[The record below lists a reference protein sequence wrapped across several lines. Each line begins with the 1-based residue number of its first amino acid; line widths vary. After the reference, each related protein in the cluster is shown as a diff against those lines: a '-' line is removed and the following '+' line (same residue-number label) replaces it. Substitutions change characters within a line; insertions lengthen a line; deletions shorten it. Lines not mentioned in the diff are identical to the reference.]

1 MASKIKNLLRKKV
14 LAVDID
20 GTITLNGFG
29 KIHLEAL
36 QKLRKLKNDGHDVI
50 FVTGRS
56 SIEAYLLS
64 IFGGLTLLGVGEN
77 GGCITHGEIMK
88 HEMIGNKAECL
99 EALAFLKEQLDEE
112 IEEKPVFPRLTEVV
126 LDRTFDI
133 NNAQKLLEE
142 NKFNVGLFDS
152 GFAYHINSNGIDKGS
167 GLIKALEMLNVD
179 LEDTIAFGDSETDV
193 PLFRTVKNN
202 IAVNNSIPEL
212 KQIAKIVTT
221 KKSGEG
227 VLEGLSMISDQFL

>member
-1 MASKIKNLLRKKV
+1 MSKKV

-29 KIHLEAL
+29 KIHLQAL
-36 QKLRKLKNDGHDVI
+36 EKLRNLKNDGHHVI

-56 SIEAYLLS
+56 SVEAYLLS

-77 GGCITHGEIMK
+77 GGCITHGEIMT
-88 HEMIGNKAECL
+88 HEMIGYKTECKN
-99 EALAFLKEQLDEE
+99 AFSYLKKTLDETV
-112 IEEKPVFPRLTEVV
+112 EEKSVFPRLTEVV

-133 NNAQKLLEE
+133 KNAQTILDEE
-142 NKFNVGLFDS
+142 GFNVGLFDS
-152 GFAYHINSNGIDKGS
+152 GFAYHINSRGVDKGS
-167 GLIKALEMLNVD
+167 GLIKALEMLNAD
-179 LEDTIAFGDSETDV
+179 LEDTIALGDSETDV
-193 PLFRTVKNN
+193 PLFQTVKNN

-221 KKSGEG
+221 KNSGEG
-227 VLEGLSMISDQFL
+227 VLEGLDMIKSEF

>member
-1 MASKIKNLLRKKV
+1 MSKKV

-20 GTITLNGFG
+20 GTLTLNGFG

-36 QKLRKLKNDGHDVI
+36 EKLRTLKNNGHHVI

-64 IFGGLTLLGVGEN
+64 IFGGMTLLGVGEN
-77 GGCITHGEIMK
+77 GGCITHGEIMT
-88 HEMIGNKAECL
+88 HEMIGNKDEC
-99 EALAFLKEQLDEE
+99 ESAFSYLKDNLDEK
-112 IEEKPVFPRLTEVV
+112 IKEKPVFPRLTEVV

-133 NNAQKLLEE
+133 QSAQKLLDK
-142 NKFNVGLFDS
+142 NGFKVGLFDS
-152 GFAYHINSNGIDKGS
+152 GYAYHINSRGVDKGS
-167 GLIKALEMLNVD
+167 GLLKALDMLNAD
-179 LEDTIAFGDSETDV
+179 LENTIALGDSETDIS
-193 PLFRTVKNN
+193 LFKTVKNN

-212 KQIAKIVTT
+212 KEIAKIVTT
-221 KKSGEG
+221 KNSGEG

>member
-1 MASKIKNLLRKKV
+1 MGKKV

-29 KIHLEAL
+29 TIHLEAL
-36 QKLRKLKNDGHDVI
+36 EKLRNLKNNGHHVI

-56 SIEAYLLS
+56 SVEAYLLS

-77 GGCITHGEIMK
+77 GGCITHGEIMTHK
-88 HEMIGNKAECL
+88 MIGKKEEC
-99 EALAFLKEQLDEE
+99 ENAFSYLKKNLDEQ
-112 IEEKPVFPRLTEVV
+112 IKEKPVFPRLTEVV

-133 NNAQKLLEE
+133 VNAQKLLDE
-142 NKFNVGLFDS
+142 NGFNVGLFDS
-152 GFAYHINSNGIDKGS
+152 GYAFHINSRGVDKGS
-167 GLIKALEMLNVD
+167 GLMDALEMLNAD
-179 LEDTIAFGDSETDV
+179 LEDTIALGDSETDV

-212 KQIAKIVTT
+212 KKIAKIVTT
-221 KKSGEG
+221 KNSGEG
-227 VLEGLSMISDQFL
+227 LLEGLSMISDQFL

>member
-1 MASKIKNLLRKKV
+1 LKKKV

-29 KIHLEAL
+29 KIHLQAL
-36 QKLRKLKNDGHDVI
+36 EKLRNLKNDGHHVI

-56 SIEAYLLS
+56 SVEAYFLS

-77 GGCITHGEIMK
+77 GGCITYGEIMTHK
-88 HEMIGNKAECL
+88 MIGNKNECQN
-99 EALAFLKEQLDEE
+99 AFSYLKKTLDET
-112 IEEKPVFPRLTEVV
+112 IQEKPVFPRLTEVV

-133 NNAQKLLEE
+133 KNAQKLLDEKE
-142 NKFNVGLFDS
+142 FNVGLFDS
-152 GFAYHINSNGIDKGS
+152 GYAYHINSRGIDKGS
-167 GLIKALEMLNVD
+167 GLIKALEMLNAD
-179 LEDTIAFGDSETDV
+179 LEDTIALGDSETDV

-212 KQIAKIVTT
+212 KEIAKIVTT
-221 KKSGEG
+221 KNSGEG
-227 VLEGLSMISDQFL
+227 LLEGLDMISSEF

>member
-1 MASKIKNLLRKKV
+1 MPKKV

-20 GTITLNGFG
+20 GTLTLNGFG

-36 QKLRKLKNDGHDVI
+36 EKLRTLKNNGHHVI

-64 IFGGLTLLGVGEN
+64 IFGGMTLLGVGEN
-77 GGCITHGEIMK
+77 GGCITHGEIMT
-88 HEMIGNKAECL
+88 HEMIGNKDEC
-99 EALAFLKEQLDEE
+99 ESAFSYLKENLDEK
-112 IEEKPVFPRLTEVV
+112 IKEKPVFPRLTEVV

-133 NNAQKLLEE
+133 QYAQKLLDK
-142 NKFNVGLFDS
+142 NGFKVGLFDS
-152 GFAYHINSNGIDKGS
+152 GYAYHINSRGVDKSS
-167 GLIKALEMLNVD
+167 GLLKALDMLNAD
-179 LEDTIAFGDSETDV
+179 LENTIALGDSETDI
-193 PLFRTVKNN
+193 PLFKTVKNN

-212 KQIAKIVTT
+212 KEIAKIVTT
-221 KKSGEG
+221 KNSGEG

>member
-1 MASKIKNLLRKKV
+1 MKKKV

-29 KIHLEAL
+29 KIHLKAL
-36 QKLRKLKNDGHDVI
+36 EKLRNLKNDGHHVI

-56 SIEAYLLS
+56 SVEAYLLS

-77 GGCITHGEIMK
+77 GGCITHGEIMT
-88 HEMIGNKAECL
+88 HELLGNKEECQN
-99 EALAFLKEQLDEE
+99 AFFYLKETLDGT
-112 IEEKPVFPRLTEVV
+112 IIEKPVFPRLTEVV

-133 NNAQKLLEE
+133 KTAQKLLDEKE
-142 NKFNVGLFDS
+142 FNVGLFDS
-152 GFAYHINSNGIDKGS
+152 GYAYHINSRGIDKGS
-167 GLIKALEMLNVD
+167 GLMKALEILNAD
-179 LEDTIAFGDSETDV
+179 LDDTIALGDSETDV

-212 KQIAKIVTT
+212 KEMAKIVTT
-221 KKSGEG
+221 KNSGEG
-227 VLEGLSMISDQFL
+227 VLEGLDMISSEF

>member
-1 MASKIKNLLRKKV
+1 MKKKV

-29 KIHLEAL
+29 TIHLKAL
-36 QKLRKLKNDGHDVI
+36 EKLRNLKNDGHHVI

-56 SIEAYLLS
+56 SVEAYLLS

-77 GGCITHGEIMK
+77 GGCITHGEVMTHK
-88 HEMIGNKAECL
+88 LLGNKQECQN
-99 EALAFLKEQLDEE
+99 AFSYLKGILDEP
-112 IEEKPVFPRLTEVV
+112 ILEKPVFPRLTEVV

-133 NNAQKLLEE
+133 QNAQKLLDE
-142 NKFNVGLFDS
+142 KGFNVGLFDS
-152 GFAYHINSNGIDKGS
+152 GYAYHINSRGIDKGS
-167 GLIKALEMLNVD
+167 GLIKALEMLNAD
-179 LEDTIAFGDSETDV
+179 LEDTIALGDSETDV

-212 KQIAKIVTT
+212 KEIAKSVTT
-221 KKSGEG
+221 KNSGEG
-227 VLEGLSMISDQFL
+227 LLEGLDMISSEF

>member
-1 MASKIKNLLRKKV
+1 MKKKV

-29 KIHLEAL
+29 KIHLQAL
-36 QKLRKLKNDGHDVI
+36 EKLRNLKNDGHHVI

-56 SIEAYLLS
+56 SVEAYYLS

-77 GGCITHGEIMK
+77 GGCITYGEIMTHK
-88 HEMIGNKAECL
+88 MIGNKNECQN
-99 EALAFLKEQLDEE
+99 AFSYLKKTLDET
-112 IEEKPVFPRLTEVV
+112 IQEKPVFPRLTEVV

-133 NNAQKLLEE
+133 KNAQKLLDEKE
-142 NKFNVGLFDS
+142 FNVGLFDS
-152 GFAYHINSNGIDKGS
+152 GYAYHINSRGVDKGS
-167 GLIKALEMLNVD
+167 GLIKALEMLNAD
-179 LEDTIAFGDSETDV
+179 LEDTIALGDSETDV

-212 KQIAKIVTT
+212 KEIAKIVTT
-221 KKSGEG
+221 KNSGEG
-227 VLEGLSMISDQFL
+227 LLEGLDMISSEF

>member
-1 MASKIKNLLRKKV
+1 MPKKV

-36 QKLRKLKNDGHDVI
+36 EKLRNLKNDGHHVI

-56 SIEAYLLS
+56 SVEAYMLS

-77 GGCITHGEIMK
+77 GGCITHGEVMTHK
-88 HEMIGNKAECL
+88 MIGNKNEC
-99 EALAFLKEQLDEE
+99 ERAFSYLRENLDEQ
-112 IEEKPVFPRLTEVV
+112 IKEKPVFPRLTEVV

-133 NNAQKLLEE
+133 ENAQKVLDE
-142 NKFNVGLFDS
+142 NGFNVGLFDS
-152 GFAYHINSNGIDKGS
+152 GYAYHINSRGVHKGS
-167 GLIKALEMLNVD
+167 GLMKALDMLNAD
-179 LEDTIAFGDSETDV
+179 LEDTIALGDSETDV

-212 KQIAKIVTT
+212 KEIAKIVTT
-221 KKSGEG
+221 KNSGEG

>member
-1 MASKIKNLLRKKV
+1 MKKKV

-29 KIHLEAL
+29 TIHLKAL
-36 QKLRKLKNDGHDVI
+36 EKLRSLKNDGHHVI

-56 SIEAYLLS
+56 SVEAYLLS

-77 GGCITHGEIMK
+77 GGCITHGEVMTHK
-88 HEMIGNKAECL
+88 LLGNKQECQN
-99 EALAFLKEQLDEE
+99 AFSYLKGILDEP
-112 IEEKPVFPRLTEVV
+112 ILEKPVFPRLTEVV

-133 NNAQKLLEE
+133 QNAQKLLDE
-142 NKFNVGLFDS
+142 KGFNVGLFDS
-152 GFAYHINSNGIDKGS
+152 GYAYHINSRGIDKGS
-167 GLIKALEMLNVD
+167 GLIKALEMLNAD
-179 LEDTIAFGDSETDV
+179 LEDTIALGDSETDV

-212 KQIAKIVTT
+212 KEIAKIVTT
-221 KKSGEG
+221 KNSGEG
-227 VLEGLSMISDQFL
+227 LLEGLDMISSEF

>member
-1 MASKIKNLLRKKV
+1 MKKKV

-29 KIHLEAL
+29 KIHLQAL
-36 QKLRKLKNDGHDVI
+36 EKLRNLKNDGHHVI

-56 SIEAYLLS
+56 SVEAYFLS

-77 GGCITHGEIMK
+77 GGCITYGEIMTHK
-88 HEMIGNKAECL
+88 MIGNKNECQN
-99 EALAFLKEQLDEE
+99 AFSYLKKTLDET
-112 IEEKPVFPRLTEVV
+112 IQEKPVFPRLTEVV

-133 NNAQKLLEE
+133 KNAQKLLDEKE
-142 NKFNVGLFDS
+142 FNVGLFDS
-152 GFAYHINSNGIDKGS
+152 GYAYHINSRGVDKGS
-167 GLIKALEMLNVD
+167 GLIKALEMLNAD
-179 LEDTIAFGDSETDV
+179 LEDTIALGDSETDV

-212 KQIAKIVTT
+212 KEIAKIVTT
-221 KKSGEG
+221 KNSGEG
-227 VLEGLSMISDQFL
+227 LLEGLDMISSEF

>member
-1 MASKIKNLLRKKV
+1 MKKKI

-29 KIHLEAL
+29 KIHLKAL
-36 QKLRKLKNDGHDVI
+36 EKLRNLKNDGHHVI

-56 SIEAYLLS
+56 SVEAYLLS

-77 GGCITHGEIMK
+77 GGCITHGEIMT
-88 HEMIGNKAECL
+88 HELLGNKEECQN
-99 EALAFLKEQLDEE
+99 AFSYLKETLDGT
-112 IEEKPVFPRLTEVV
+112 IIEKPVFPRLTEVV

-133 NNAQKLLEE
+133 KNAQKLLDE
-142 NKFNVGLFDS
+142 NGFNVGLFDS
-152 GFAYHINSNGIDKGS
+152 GYAYHINSRGIDKGS
-167 GLIKALEMLNVD
+167 GLMKALEILNAD
-179 LEDTIAFGDSETDV
+179 LEDTIALGDSETDV

-212 KQIAKIVTT
+212 KEIAKIVTT
-221 KKSGEG
+221 KNSGEG
-227 VLEGLSMISDQFL
+227 VLEGLDMISSEF